1 MPKVPDLPELSQDM
15 IVAYQRVLDGESVAP
30 GTPGLAELLATGLVV
45 RNWHAG
51 SDSYS
56 PIEPSHPEL
65 GMIEQVHAHM
75 DVLTAYLGV
84 LPGFLATLRDQF
96 QSAHLSNEAIQHL
109 KGRDLV
115 NDHIAREHASAR
127 TEIISA
133 QPGPRTPED
142 LAFSRDRDLGALRQ
156 GLSMRTLYHSSVRR
170 VATVGNWA
178 KAMTSAGGEIRTLNG
193 RFPRTIIFDRRVAF
207 VPVHTGSDDN
217 EPPADEAVMISDP
230 LVVAQVAHA
239 VALFWERADP
249 WDSGPRGEEK
259 GLSTTPLQRAI
270 LRELCLGRTQALA
283 AKNLGIGPAWI
294 NEQLSHLRKKL
305 GVQTLN
311 ELIYWWAKSPDHD
324 APD

>member
-15 IVAYQRVLDGESVAP
+15 IVVYQRVLDGELVAP
-30 GTPGLAELLATGLVV
+30 DTPGLAELLATGLVV

-51 SDSYS
+51 NDAYS
-56 PIEPSHPEL
+56 PIEPRFPAL

-75 DVLTAYLGV
+75 GLLTAHLGA
-84 LPGFLATLRDQF
+84 LPGFLATLHDQF
-96 QSAHLSNEAIQHL
+96 QASHLSNEIIQHL

-115 NDHIAREHASAR
+115 NHHIAREHASAR
-127 TEIISA
+127 TEIVTA

-142 LAFSRDRDLGALRQ
+142 LAFSYDRDLGALKQ
-156 GLSMRTLYHSSVRR
+156 GLAMRTLYHSSVRR

-178 KAMTSAGGEIRTLNG
+178 KAMSAAGAEIRTLNG

-207 VPVHTGSDDN
+207 VPVHGDTDEN
-217 EPPADEAVMISDP
+217 EPPANEAVMIFDP
-230 LVVAQVAHA
+230 LVVARIAHTFE
-239 VALFWERADP
+239 LFWERADP
-249 WDSGPRGEEK
+249 WDSGPRSEEK